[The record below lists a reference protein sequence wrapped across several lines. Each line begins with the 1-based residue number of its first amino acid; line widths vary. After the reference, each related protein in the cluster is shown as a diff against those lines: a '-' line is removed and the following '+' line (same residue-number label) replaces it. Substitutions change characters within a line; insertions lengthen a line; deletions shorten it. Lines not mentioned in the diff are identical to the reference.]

1 MDNMRCRIRASDPD
15 AFGALFD
22 EHATAVYNHAY
33 RLTGNWS
40 TAEDVVALTFLEAWR
55 LRTKILPDGGSLK
68 PWLLGIATNAAR
80 NVQRS
85 RRRYEAAL
93 SRLPPPEVVPD
104 FAQELT
110 ERIDDARTLEAVN
123 AAMATLR
130 QAEREVVALCVWS
143 GLDYAAAA
151 ESLGIPI
158 GTVRSR
164 LARARKK
171 LAKATGELMRSDTE
185 PGRAHGQLVG
195 GRAFA
200 ARQIPEETR

>member
-1 MDNMRCRIRASDPD
+1 MDSMRSRIRAGDPD
-15 AFGALFD
+15 AFGTLFD

-40 TAEDVVALTFLEAWR
+40 TAEDVMALTFLEAWR
-55 LRTKILPDGGSLK
+55 LRAKIQPDGGPLR
-68 PWLLGIATNAAR
+68 PWLLGIATNISR
-80 NVQRS
+80 NAQRA

-93 SRLPPPEVVPD
+93 SRLPPPDVVPD
-104 FAQELT
+104 FAQELAG
-110 ERIDDARTLEAVN
+110 RLDDARTLEAVD
-123 AAMATLR
+123 AAVSTLR
-130 QAEREVVALCVWS
+130 QAEREVVALCVWC

-151 ESLGIPI
+151 EALGIPI

-171 LAKATGELMRSDTE
+171 LAKAAQDSTPVDAE
-185 PGRAHGQLVG
+185 PARVRGQLKG